1 MARTHLRPC
10 HLICAVQSPS
20 LRDGID
26 GRRDALAGARDFRI
40 DCAGIVRKDIPENQ
54 PLYST
59 VSPESNIFGIA
70 CSEGWRDR
78 PGGEDSRRGPTLYTQ
93 GCYYRWGANNIHLCG
108 EYFQRGWRKGP
119 PGKGK
124 GRHAR
129 GNYIPRATARIAPE
143 VPTGTGLRANRPGRA
158 CYRGYVKLIVPFRIP

>member
-26 GRRDALAGARDFRI
+26 GWRDALAGARDCRRT
-40 DCAGIVRKDIPENQ
+40 CPGIVRKGIPENQ

-59 VSPESNIFGIA
+59 VCAECNIFGVA
-70 CSEGWRDR
+70 YSEGSRDR
-78 PGGEDSRRGPTLYTQ
+78 PGREHSRRGPTLYTQ
-93 GCYYRWGANNIHLCG
+93 GCYYPFGPNNIHPCG
-108 EYFQRGWRKGP
+108 DYYCSRRREGP

-124 GRHAR
+124 GRPAR
-129 GNYIPRATARIAPE
+129 GNGFPRATARIAP
-143 VPTGTGLRANRPGRA
+143 VAPTGANVRPSRPGRE
-158 CYRGYVKLIVPFRIP
+158 CYRGYVKLSVPFRIP